1 MAITYSAQ
9 AGTTITS
16 ALVGVASLATQTGNA
31 NQVQIPATGG
41 STAPSTADDYNS
53 NVGNGTNGLG
63 DTYVGR
69 LCMLRKGTA
78 TQEIRIITA
87 ASYASNVVTLTVN
100 DGEFSDQASND
111 QVTAT
116 EPEVIDVQLAGDAEI
131 SRNKWTAIVED
142 LNGNVL
148 DGTWSESGTASCSG
162 SVCTLS
168 NLNARKVSTVTFTET
183 ITGNGESIVIARP

>member
-1 MAITYSAQ
+1 MRLGEWAFPSTPVDLTCTFTDTSTDDGPLSWSWAFGDGGSSTAQ
-9 AGTTITS
+9 NPVHIYESAGTYT
-16 ALVGVASLATQTGNA
+16 
-31 NQVQIPATGG
+31 
-41 STAPSTADDYNS
+41 
-53 NVGNGTNGLG
+53 
-63 DTYVGR
+63 
-69 LCMLRKGTA
+69 
-78 TQEIRIITA
+78 
-87 ASYASNVVTLTVN
+87 VTLTVN

>member
-1 MAITYSAQ
+1 GSSTAQ
-9 AGTTITS
+9 NPVHPYESAGT
-16 ALVGVASLATQTGNA
+16 
-31 NQVQIPATGG
+31 
-41 STAPSTADDYNS
+41 
-53 NVGNGTNGLG
+53 
-63 DTYVGR
+63 DT
-69 LCMLRKGTA
+69 
-78 TQEIRIITA
+78 
-87 ASYASNVVTLTVN
+87 VTLTVN

-116 EPEVIDVQLAGDAEI
+116 EPEVVDVQLVGDAEI

-148 DGTWSESGTASCSG
+148 DGTFSESGSASCSG

-168 NLNARKVSTVTFTET
+168 NLNARKVSSVTFTET